1 MCRTWVWLS
10 WPWEDWMK
18 HTEAHHAWFRSILC
32 APCILMTIQCV
43 TSVNLIKI
51 KLWVLKYIGYNTYSL
66 FYISFILFI
75 GLGSLLYQL
84 LLSTGC
90 PQILTRVTCLEK
102 KVGMAE
108 KDSII
113 WYVYLHCTPCTVDY
127 YIATGC
133 NLLLIRLSGRQDSF
147 LHLGTNT
154 VISICP
160 LLLNQSTHS
169 LMPWQENSSL
179 LPWLGKKEKKK

>member
-1 MCRTWVWLS
+1 MGRLN
-10 WPWEDWMK
+10 
-18 HTEAHHAWFRSILC
+18 EAHHAWFRSILC
-32 APCILMTIQCV
+32 APCILMTIQYV

-51 KLWVLKYIGYNTYSL
+51 KLWVLKYLGYNTYSL

-102 KVGMAE
+102 KVRMAE
-108 KDSII
+108 KDFII
-113 WYVYLHCTPCTVDY
+113 WYVYLHWTPCTVDY

-179 LPWLGKKEKKK
+179 LPWLGKKRKK